1 VLRNQVIGTQK
12 FDILRDDPARLKES
26 AMGNMVADAMRAKYP
41 CVQAALTNSG
51 GLRQDLRMAPT
62 GAEQPG
68 EITWGEVFGV
78 LPFGNRTTILTVAY
92 ADLVAAFVNGFGP
105 PCGFAPNGTG
115 RTPQFSGLQVQMHCN
130 GQTPVIDNI
139 WLTPD
144 GVNGPKTLL
153 GPGSTV
159 RMVIPDFMYTGGDGY
174 TSFANGTDVLQPGDG
189 LLEVTIEYITANSPV
204 APVVEGRRI
213 GP

>member
-1 VLRNQVIGTQK
+1 
-12 FDILRDDPARLKES
+12 
-26 AMGNMVADAMRAKYP
+26 M
-41 CVQAALTNSG
+41 
-51 GLRQDLRMAPT
+51 
-62 GAEQPG
+62 
-68 EITWGEVFGV
+68 
-78 LPFGNRTTILTVAY
+78 AY

-139 WLTPD
+139 WLTPN
-144 GVNGPKTLL
+144 GASGPKTLL

-159 RMVIPDFMYTGGDGY
+159 RMVIPDFMFNGGDGY
-174 TSFANGTDVLQPGDG
+174 TALTDGTNVKLTGDLLLDVA
-189 LLEVTIEYITANSPV
+189 IEYVTENSPV
-204 APVVEGRRI
+204 APVVDGRRV